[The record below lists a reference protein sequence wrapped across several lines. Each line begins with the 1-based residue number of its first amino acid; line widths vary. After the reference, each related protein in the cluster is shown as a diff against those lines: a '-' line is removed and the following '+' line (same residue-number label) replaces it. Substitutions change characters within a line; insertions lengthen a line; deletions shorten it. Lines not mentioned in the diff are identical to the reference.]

1 MRDRVN
7 QGDISSNFIGSP
19 VPWPFVRKATG
30 TAGCA
35 TKAFMVIRAT
45 FSPVVLTMRFFV
57 IVSFISI
64 NHVLSCRKKI
74 HHSFHPGHQ
83 LTIDKSRVLIECG
96 DCKVC
101 GYHLE
106 FIFYKCVAWNCDFRM
121 HVECAYLKPNIKHEA
136 HQQHLLTLVDNCRYT
151 NTNTNACKACN
162 SAIKSLFNVCCVE
175 CNIRFH
181 LQCGNSSLVSL
192 PETIIVHEH
201 HQQHPLMIRT
211 SASNLLDDG
220 DHSSLSLI
228 LYCDVC
234 KKETINQ
241 KYPFYSCS
249 DSECD

>member
-1 MRDRVN
+1 
-7 QGDISSNFIGSP
+7 
-19 VPWPFVRKATG
+19 
-30 TAGCA
+30 
-35 TKAFMVIRAT
+35 
-45 FSPVVLTMRFFV
+45 MRFFV

-175 CNIRFH
+175 SYGCDFCEFYLHKSCMDLPREIQHPFH
-181 LQCGNSSLVSL
+181 LIHTL
-192 PETIIVHEH
+192 T
-201 HQQHPLMIRT
+201 
-211 SASNLLDDG
+211 LDSTD
-220 DHSSLSLI
+220 
-228 LYCDVC
+228 
-234 KKETINQ
+234 
-241 KYPFYSCS
+241 FYS
-249 DSECD
+249 ECRACHKHCRGFIYSCYECNFNLDIACASLQLPSISYQ